1 MRRFLKF
8 ISFAVALLSVK
19 TTFSQSHSYFYG
31 GYKVGRF
38 LYVESPIDNLSTKF
52 NLGWDISITEDK
64 GMVSLQPGKTA
75 YSINNKMSYVNIPH
89 GTEFGVHFHIREKLG
104 VQLGMNYLNNSV
116 SGSRTNLTTKL
127 EETFSLKSHT
137 GAFTTNITFV
147 LNKYFHPYV
156 GFELGRTYVQ
166 YDYSNGAT
174 EINNQLLGYRQ
185 KFLSISTVVGDKEL
199 TMSTNL
205 GVNVLVYELNKL
217 QLRVQPNFQYRIDKS
232 IKIDQGVYYPMLFNH
247 SNYSLSIWLAYGL

>member
-1 MRRFLKF
+1 MKIIKFFVYLSFLLIF
-8 ISFAVALLSVK
+8 ENS
-19 TTFSQSHSYFYG
+19 FSQSHSYIYG

-52 NLGWDISITEDK
+52 NLGWDIGITEDK

-75 YSINNKMSYVNIPH
+75 YSITNKMNYVNIPH
-89 GTEFGVHFHIREKLG
+89 GTEFGVHFHISEMLG
-104 VQLGMNYLNNSV
+104 VQLGMNYLNNTV
-116 SGSRTNLTTKL
+116 SGSRTNLKTGL
-127 EETFSLKSHT
+127 EESLSLKSHT
-137 GAFTTNITFV
+137 GSFTTNITFV

-166 YDYSNGAT
+166 YNYSNGST
-174 EINNQLLGYRQ
+174 EIEDQLLGYRQ
-185 KFLSISTVVGDKEL
+185 KFMSIATVVGDKEL
-199 TMSTNL
+199 TISTNV
-205 GVNVLVYELNKL
+205 GMNVLVYEMKKL

-247 SNYSLSIWLAYGL
+247 SNYSLSVWLGYGL